1 MLSHLRLKRFGAI
14 LGGTALL
21 VSLGVGAQ
29 EGTPPD
35 ETEGASGGSA
45 TTPSGAESLVGG
57 EGDSAAEIN
66 LTPAELRARGSEA
79 VASVE
84 ASSQQVRAMAA
95 AAKDKRDVVKVLCLE
110 DKTTQVS
117 AALTTSQERAEALR
131 VALDT
136 AALER
141 ARHEYVMLMTLR
153 DRVVTL
159 MNEANQCIGEETG
172 FTGDA
177 ELTVEIDPNLPEVQ
191 ADIVGFVAIVA
202 IPPSLSSAVY

>member
-1 MLSHLRLKRFGAI
+1 MG
-14 LGGTALL
+14 
-21 VSLGVGAQ
+21 
-29 EGTPPD
+29 P
-35 ETEGASGGSA
+35 
-45 TTPSGAESLVGG
+45 
-57 EGDSAAEIN
+57 EGDSAADVT
-66 LTPAELRARGSEA
+66 LTPTELRAQGLSA
-79 VASVE
+79 VAAVE
-84 ASSQQVRAMAA
+84 ASAQQVRAMAA
-95 AAKDKRDVVKVLCLE
+95 VAKDKRDVVKVLCLE

-117 AALTTSQERAEALR
+117 AAFTTSQERVDALE
-131 VALDT
+131 VALD
-136 AALER
+136 ASALER

-177 ELTVEIDPNLPEVQ
+177 ELTVEIDPNLPQVQ